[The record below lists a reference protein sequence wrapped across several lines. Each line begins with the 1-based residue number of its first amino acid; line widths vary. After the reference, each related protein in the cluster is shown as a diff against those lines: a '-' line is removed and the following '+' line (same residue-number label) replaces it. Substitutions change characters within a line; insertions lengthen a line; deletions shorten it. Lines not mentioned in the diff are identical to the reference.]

1 MKRKMSK
8 SGIIACVVAGAALAA
23 GAAAL
28 SVYLKG
34 RCDSSRIESG
44 NDEPVKLPAPETKM
58 SFSSFDGGGPEYSIS
73 IEDEAVLEY
82 DMQREYNDPEHEQK
96 DGSSY
101 DVIFTF
107 RGLKPGKTMMTISAR
122 SPIADNFDDVYSVTV
137 SDSLEI
143 SIEKLSSFDRNESG
157 PVSPTA
163 VLVMETEEEIY
174 YANLDDNDAV
184 MEFSDKLSSE
194 PAELS
199 FSVGE
204 DGRLTAELPWQISS
218 DPGEADFHAGDI
230 ILTDSDRIE
239 LVRGDIKA
247 NAVRL
252 AEISEITPEEIDRIT
267 ADEAPIVF
275 SLEWS
280 E

>member
-44 NDEPVKLPAPETKM
+44 NDEPVKLPAPETKL

-184 MEFSDKLSSE
+184 
-194 PAELS
+194 
-199 FSVGE
+199 GE